1 MIYGQNKQIICQII
15 YNINKSMISRI
26 FIFLIVFTLFQ
37 NVYAKHDTT
46 EMEVKMKGEQKNSK
60 RNSEEINEKLDNLTS
75 LVEENQNQIRLLSCW
90 ANPVKYIENKIY
102 WISNSSFD
110 HNYTLKGG
118 WTFGNYNRRTV
129 I

>member
-75 LVEENQNQIRLLSCW
+75 LVEENQNQIRLLGQSSQ
-90 ANPVKYIENKIY
+90 IY
-102 WISNSSFD
+102 
-110 HNYTLKGG
+110 
-118 WTFGNYNRRTV
+118 
-129 I
+129 